1 MDNKELVIRAVEEKQ
16 DLIVDVSDKT
26 FDFAETGFHEFKT
39 AKLYEE
45 VLKEEGFSVEMGLAG
60 MPTAFKAVYGEGKPV
75 IGYLAEYDALPEL
88 SQKGGLT
95 KRVPTDDENPDGHG
109 CGHNL
114 LGAGTFAAA
123 LAMKAYLEKNPGKG
137 TVVLFGCPS
146 EEKGNGK
153 TLMARDGIFDGV
165 DVAFTWHPSDT
176 NRVVTTSTL
185 ANVSVFFRFKGITS
199 QPCSRCTASWPQ
211 CTGCRRADERRRQLP
226 ERAYHFR
233 CKDSLCLPGRGRHRA
248 ECCPG
253 T

>member
-45 VLKEEGFSVEMGLAG
+45 VLKEEGFQVEMGLAG

-146 EEKGNGK
+146 EEKEMERPSWRETGFS
-153 TLMARDGIFDGV
+153 TAWMWPSPGIRRIQ
-165 DVAFTWHPSDT
+165 T
-176 NRVVTTSTL
+176 
-185 ANVSVFFRFKGITS
+185 VS
-199 QPCSRCTASWPQ
+199 
-211 CTGCRRADERRRQLP
+211 
-226 ERAYHFR
+226 
-233 CKDSLCLPGRGRHRA
+233 
-248 ECCPG
+248 
-253 T
+253 

>member
-165 DVAFTWHPSDT
+165 DVAFTWHP
-176 NRVVTTSTL
+176 
-185 ANVSVFFRFKGITS
+185 
-199 QPCSRCTASWPQ
+199 
-211 CTGCRRADERRRQLP
+211 
-226 ERAYHFR
+226 
-233 CKDSLCLPGRGRHRA
+233 
-248 ECCPG
+248 
-253 T
+253 